1 MNIIRAKKNNQ
12 ANSKYRDPPS
22 CSVFLVFSKI
32 VKKIW
37 ISIGSQW
44 ISIAQQLG
52 QRLTYRLRTAITIIL
67 QKIIDE

>member
-12 ANSKYRDPPS
+12 ANGYS

-52 QRLTYRLRTAITIIL
+52 QRLTYGLRTAINIVL